1 MKLMIIA
8 ALAAVFSIAAL
19 RGADTNAIKAPT
31 AAQVAAAGTEY
42 GAGPYVAGKVTLS
55 AFGTYRAHVFDGKI
69 ERFGA
74 GLGLEYFLANNISV
88 EPYFVSEG
96 AHWNGAPF
104 TDSFTDAGLNFK
116 GYLPLGS
123 SGLAA
128 YGLIGFSH
136 GFGAGEPVIV
146 GGTGGSERL
155 RLAKRTDDERMAAGV
170 GLSLRGAGKVLGIT
184 PGAFVDAVWLNNF
197 VQPGHALLR
206 LGLSGAF

>member
-1 MKLMIIA
+1 MKLMITA
-8 ALAAVFSIAAL
+8 ALAAVLSLAAL
-19 RGADTNAIKAPT
+19 QAADTNVIKAPT

-42 GAGPYVAGKVTLS
+42 GAGPFAAGKVSLN
-55 AFGTYRAHVFDGKI
+55 AFGTYRAHAFDGKI

-74 GLGLEYFLANNISV
+74 GLGLEYFLADNIAV

-96 AHWNGAPF
+96 AHWNGAPLAN
-104 TDSFTDAGLNFK
+104 SFTDAGLNFK
-116 GYLPLGS
+116 GYLPFGA

-128 YGLIGFSH
+128 YGLLGYNH
-136 GFGAGEPVIV
+136 GFAAGATRGQP
-146 GGTGGSERL
+146 
-155 RLAKRTDDERMAAGV
+155 DDNRMAAGV
-170 GLSLRGAGKVLGIT
+170 GLTLRGSGKFIGIT